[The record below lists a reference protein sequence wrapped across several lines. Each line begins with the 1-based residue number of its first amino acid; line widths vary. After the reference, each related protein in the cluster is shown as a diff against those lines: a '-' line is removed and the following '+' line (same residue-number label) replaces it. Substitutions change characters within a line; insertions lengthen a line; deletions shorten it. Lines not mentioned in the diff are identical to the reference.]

1 MSVTITTTKLHL
13 AIAVVAVALVAPT
26 TAAVAFHVF
35 DDVADDRFYSDAVEW
50 AFDNDITTGT
60 SATTFEPD
68 ANVTRGQN
76 VTFAERY
83 DDNIVQPALATLT
96 TNTATNT
103 TGIATTAAD
112 VATNTSGISGLETA
126 QPFATSA
133 FEGSFDALTGTPTAY
148 VTVTV
153 TAPVAGHV
161 TVNSTAHVFHPVDG
175 GDVVC
180 VIVESTD
187 IPPTDIFNNAES
199 AQRHETSLP
208 SNDGSVSGTRTFTIA
223 AGATIDYVLACE
235 HSKPGGEMISRNL
248 TAIFTPAP

>member
-1 MSVTITTTKLHL
+1 MSVTITITKLHL

-35 DDVADDRFYSDAVEW
+35 DDVSDDRFFSEAVEW

-76 VTFAERY
+76 VTFAKRY
-83 DDNIVQPALATLT
+83 DDNIVQPALT
-96 TNTATNT
+96 TATGKIATNP
-103 TGIATTAAD
+103 TGIA
-112 VATNTSGISGLETA
+112 GLDTA
-126 QPFATSA
+126 QPFAATA
-133 FEGSFDALTGTPTAY
+133 FEGSSTSLTDTPTAY

-153 TAPVAGHV
+153 TAPVTGHV
-161 TVNSTAHVFHPVDG
+161 TVNSTATVSHTVEG
-175 GDVVC
+175 GDVLC

-187 IPPTDIFNNAES
+187 IPPTTISVFAES
-199 AQRHETSLP
+199 VQWHETGGS
-208 SNDGSVSGTRTFTIA
+208 SNDGSVSGTRTFAIA
-223 AGATIDYVLACE
+223 AGASIDYVLACE
-235 HSKPGGEMISRNL
+235 EVLGGGAIWGRNL

>member
-1 MSVTITTTKLHL
+1 MNPTPNPSVT
-13 AIAVVAVALVAPT
+13 PGY
-26 TAAVAFHVF
+26 F
-35 DDVADDRFYSDAVEW
+35 
-50 AFDNDITTGT
+50 
-60 SATTFEPD
+60 
-68 ANVTRGQN
+68 QN
-76 VTFAERY
+76 VTFAKRY

-112 VATNTSGISGLETA
+112 VAANATGIAGLDTA
-126 QPFATSA
+126 QPFAATT
-133 FEGSFDALTGTPTAY
+133 FENTAIGLTDTPTAY

-161 TVNSTAHVFHPVDG
+161 TVNSTAAVFHGVDG
-175 GDVVC
+175 GDVFC

-187 IPPTDIFNNAES
+187 IPPTNIFINAES
-199 AQRHETSLP
+199 VQRFETGLP
-208 SNDGSVSGTRTFTIA
+208 SNEGSVSGTRTFAIA

-235 HSKPGGEMISRNL
+235 EFPEGGTVRARNL

>member
-1 MSVTITTTKLHL
+1 MSVTITITKLHL
-13 AIAVVAVALVAPT
+13 AIAVVAVALLAPT

-35 DDVADDRFYSDAVEW
+35 DDVSDDRFFSEAVEW
-50 AFDNDITTGT
+50 AFDNGITTGT

-76 VTFAERY
+76 VTFAKRY
-83 DDNIVQPALATLT
+83 DDNIIQPALATLT

-112 VATNTSGISGLETA
+112 VATNASGIAGLDTA
-126 QPFATSA
+126 QPFAATASESSTVA
-133 FEGSFDALTGTPTAY
+133 VTFTPTAY

-161 TVNSTAHVFHPVDG
+161 TVNSTAAVFHSVDG

-187 IPPTDIFNNAES
+187 IPVGILTGDES
-199 AQRHETSLP
+199 AQRHETGSLG
-208 SNDGSVSGTRTFTIA
+208 DQGSVSGTRTFAIA

-235 HSKPGGEMISRNL
+235 EGTNGGTIFGRNL